1 MAHTHIE
8 QYFLLYRFN
17 LRPILDVTRLN
28 AMIDLRHHNHMYINS
43 PSLARLMDKVWG
55 WDAKDNEW
63 YWSED

>member
-1 MAHTHIE
+1 
-8 QYFLLYRFN
+8 
-17 LRPILDVTRLN
+17 
-28 AMIDLRHHNHMYINS
+28 MYINS